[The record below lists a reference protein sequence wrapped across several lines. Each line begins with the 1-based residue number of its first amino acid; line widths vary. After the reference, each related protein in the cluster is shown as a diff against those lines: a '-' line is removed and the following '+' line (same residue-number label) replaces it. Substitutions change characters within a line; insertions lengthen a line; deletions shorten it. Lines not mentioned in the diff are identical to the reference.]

1 MAEHVR
7 KIVRMGQSRGL
18 TLPPEICRAVGIDI
32 GSEVTVTEQDGQV
45 LVTRVKAQRESLAQR
60 LARSDIDNVRSS
72 GKRLADAKSVGRER

>member
-1 MAEHVR
+1 MAEHIR

-18 TLPPEICRAVGIDI
+18 TLPPEICRAAGIDI

-45 LVTRVKAQRESLAQR
+45 LVSRVKAQRESLAQR
-60 LARSDIDNVRSS
+60 LSRSNVDNVRSA